1 MKFIFLLSLIFIF
14 TSTSYSLANDVS
26 QKNYKDFI
34 FDNSMK
40 PAIAMNL
47 NKIKKAAQSICGE
60 DVYYNKV
67 SCKFELMNQEIII
80 LRADDNKKFIYNI
93 KSNTLRDY

>member
-14 TSTSYSLANDVS
+14 TSTSYSLANDVL

-60 DVYYNKV
+60 G
-67 SCKFELMNQEIII
+67 L
-80 LRADDNKKFIYNI
+80 L
-93 KSNTLRDY
+93 